1 MIKVI
6 KNKWISTKIRHQL
19 KIIKVFH
26 LIFYKKIYIKK
37 NKIIKLNSL
46 IINNQEKMIG
56 IESKIINNY

>member
-6 KNKWISTKIRHQL
+6 KNKLISPKIRYQL

>member
-1 MIKVI
+1 MVKVI
-6 KNKWISTKIRHQL
+6 KNKWISPKIRHQL

-37 NKIIKLNSL
+37 NKIIKFNSL
-46 IINNQEKMIG
+46 IINPQEKVIG